1 MCIDARIPTCP
12 EKIVSLG
19 QWEMPPFV
27 VLPLFADAQVDQD
40 EVPGPVWVVHQEVVG
55 LDVPV
60 HVSSLVKLACG
71 RFDVIQLVF
80 GLWCLVRVSMRG
92 LRCSANSV

>member
-19 QWEMPPFV
+19 HGEVLPFV
-27 VLPLFADAQVDQD
+27 VLPLFADAQVDKD
-40 EVPGPVWVVHQEVVG
+40 EVPGPVWVVHQEVVW

-71 RFDVIQLVF
+71 GFDVIQLVF
-80 GLWCLVRVSMRG
+80 GVCCLVRASMRG
-92 LRCSANSV
+92 L